1 MTLSDAEE
9 EDHLESALISPPTP
23 LTPLTAGAYRT
34 VDRTLTPT
42 SISANIEQQTAR
54 IMITRRSNFQTR
66 VPIQT
71 PTNTINNITPTNRR
85 INSLSPIMTSSRTD
99 LKPMQPIPTS
109 TQSLQRY
116 SIPVKHY
123 PTPNRA
129 KFANVS
135 YFCQQQQQ
143 TPNAMLNEEQLAE
156 TSEIQDNSLCSLVLL
171 PPSPF
176 KSTSVEEEDAVSKET
191 PTIRPQQQ
199 EQQFQISS
207 NRHTIMVSNSSE
219 RKPTIKRVIVLKAAF
234 TDNKNLSL
242 SIDF

>member
-42 SISANIEQQTAR
+42 SVNIEQQTAR
-54 IMITRRSNFQTR
+54 IMISRRSNLQTR

-71 PTNTINNITPTNRR
+71 STNTINNITPTNRR

-143 TPNAMLNEEQLAE
+143 TPNVVLNEEQLAE

-176 KSTSVEEEDAVSKET
+176 KSTSVEEEEAISKES
-191 PTIRPQQQ
+191 PSIRPQQQ

-219 RKPTIKRVIVLKAAF
+219 RKPTIKRVSVFKSCF
-234 TDNKNLSL
+234 YR
-242 SIDF
+242 

>member
-42 SISANIEQQTAR
+42 SANIEQQTAR
-54 IMITRRSNFQTR
+54 IMISRRSNLQTR

-71 PTNTINNITPTNRR
+71 STNTNNITPTNRR

-143 TPNAMLNEEQLAE
+143 TPNVVLNEEQLAE

-176 KSTSVEEEDAVSKET
+176 KSTSVEEEEAISKES
-191 PTIRPQQQ
+191 PSIRPQQQ

-219 RKPTIKRVIVLKAAF
+219 RKPTIKRVSVFKSCF
-234 TDNKNLSL
+234 YR
-242 SIDF
+242 

>member
-42 SISANIEQQTAR
+42 SISASIDQQTAR
-54 IMITRRSNFQTR
+54 IMITRRSNLQTR

-71 PTNTINNITPTNRR
+71 STNTINNITPTNRR

-99 LKPMQPIPTS
+99 LKPIQPIPTS

-135 YFCQQQQQ
+135 YFCQQQQ
-143 TPNAMLNEEQLAE
+143 TTNAVVNEEQLAE

-176 KSTSVEEEDAVSKET
+176 KSTSVEEEEAVSKES
-191 PTIRPQQQ
+191 PSIRPQQQQ

-219 RKPTIKRVIVLKAAF
+219 RKPTIKRVII
-234 TDNKNLSL
+234 TNLSL
-242 SIDF
+242 SIDLKKEF

>member
-42 SISANIEQQTAR
+42 SANLEQQTAR
-54 IMITRRSNFQTR
+54 IMITRRSNLQTR

-71 PTNTINNITPTNRR
+71 STNTINNITPTNRR

-99 LKPMQPIPTS
+99 LKPIQPIPTS

-135 YFCQQQQQ
+135 YFCQQQQ
-143 TPNAMLNEEQLAE
+143 TTNAVVNEEQLAE

-176 KSTSVEEEDAVSKET
+176 KSTSVEEEEAVSKES
-191 PTIRPQQQ
+191 PSIRPQQQ

-219 RKPTIKRVIVLKAAF
+219 RKPTIKRVIVLKAA
-234 TDNKNLSL
+234 LVVL
-242 SIDF
+242 IEL